1 MVSLAMEDKL
11 ISHERN
17 HVGKVSENLRLT
29 LIQRRVQLLE
39 DGEQGDASM

>member
-17 HVGKVSENLRLT
+17 HVGKVSENLRL
-29 LIQRRVQLLE
+29 IQRRVQLLE